1 MHNAFVR
8 ACLVA
13 CLPACAL
20 GDMCVYVYVLR
31 GACARARKSLP
42 CVMEREGEERETEK
56 EGRARERR
64 GKKNVR
70 QLSVTQV

>member
-1 MHNAFVR
+1 MR
-8 ACLVA
+8 
-13 CLPACAL
+13 
-20 GDMCVYVYVLR
+20 
-31 GACARARKSLP
+31 ARARKSLP